1 MSLAGFKRALIGKSL
16 PNSAQSEER
25 LTKTAALSVLSSD
38 ALSSV
43 AYATEEILKV
53 LVLVMSVSALNYSL
67 PIAGGIILLLAIV
80 ILSYSQTVKA
90 YPHGGGAYTVASEN
104 LGLFPGLVAGASLL
118 IDYILTVSVSIA
130 GGTAALT
137 SLYPALEPHRVL
149 LCLIFTFLLMLA
161 NMRGLKESG
170 NLFMVPTYAFIV
182 SIFLLVI
189 VGIYHQITGQIP
201 DVRPVLALPAH
212 KTQESLGLF
221 ILLRAFA
228 QGCTAMTGVEAISN
242 GVMVFK
248 KPEWKNARLTLI
260 YLGLLLGAMF
270 AGITY
275 IAHVYHVVPDPT
287 EQQTLLALLGREIFG
302 GSSPLFYFLQYS
314 TLLIL
319 VLAANTSYADFPRL
333 SYFLAKDGFLPR
345 QLAILGDRLV
355 YSNGIILLSA
365 AAAIL
370 IVIFKGSLDAIIP
383 LYAVGVFTSFTLSQ
397 SGMVVHWYKEKSPK
411 WQISALMNGLGAI
424 ATFLVLGIIVIT
436 KFKDGA
442 GLIVVAVPLVVWMFI
457 SINNH
462 YRYVTERISISDFTP
477 RPQNFRRQILT
488 ANHPAIVIVGQLNL
502 GTVEALDYARSIAD
516 EIVAIHVDIGS
527 TDRVELDRC
536 WQELAADIPLKI
548 LDSPYRSVVEP
559 IVEFIGYYE
568 SAHPDVLSTI
578 IIPCLVTRHWWEKL
592 LHNQTTLFLKAA
604 LLNNKSRV
612 ITSVR
617 YYI

>member
-1 MSLAGFKRALIGKSL
+1 MSLAGFKKVLIGKSL
-16 PNSAQSEER
+16 PNSAHSEER
-25 LTKTAALSVLSSD
+25 LTKTAALAVLSSD

-43 AYATEEILKV
+43 AYATEEILKI

-67 PIAGGIILLLAIV
+67 PIAGGIILLLGIV
-80 ILSYSQTVKA
+80 VLSYSQTVKA
-90 YPHGGGAYTVASEN
+90 YPNGGGAYTVASEN

-182 SIFLLVI
+182 SIFLLII

-201 DVRPVLALPAH
+201 DTHPVLVLPAH
-212 KTQESLGLF
+212 KTQESMGLF
-221 ILLRAFA
+221 IILRAFA

-275 IAHVYHVVPDPT
+275 LAHIYHIVPDPT

-302 GSSPLFYFLQYS
+302 NNSLLFYFLQYS

-370 IVIFKGSLDAIIP
+370 IIIFKGSLDAIIP

-397 SGMVVHWYKEKSPK
+397 AGMVVHWYKEKSPK
-411 WQISALMNGLGAI
+411 WQLSAFMNGLGTI
-424 ATFLVLGIIVIT
+424 ATFLVLGIIIVT

-442 GLIVVAVPLVVWMFI
+442 GLIVIAVPLVVWMFV

-462 YRYVTERISISDFTP
+462 YRYIAKLVSIDNLTP
-477 RPQNFRRQILT
+477 RHYPVRPRILM
-488 ANHPAIVIVGQLNL
+488 ANHPAIVIVGRLNR

-516 EIVAIHVDIGS
+516 EIVAIHVDIGN
-527 TDRVELDRC
+527 TNRVDLDRC
-536 WQELAADIPLKI
+536 WQELAADIPLNI
-548 LDSPYRSVVEP
+548 IDSPYRSVVEP
-559 IVEFIGYYE
+559 LVEFISNYE

-578 IIPCLVTRHWWEKL
+578 IIPSLVTRHWWENI

-604 LLNNKSRV
+604 LLNTKSRV